1 MTPVQ
6 NALLQ
11 ANGVGDGLMQTLLLP
26 AIAQGVESVHSQLQ
40 SAHDVGALRVVAKEF
55 AKLPADQDMWTACL
69 QHNSC
74 LRHLVNTGLI
84 NLPHHEQLLCSTSK
98 SSTMSCTTAVSL

>member
-40 SAHDVGALRVVAKEF
+40 SAHDVGALRVVAKEVQNSPSF
-55 AKLPADQDMWTACL
+55 LQTRTCGQPA
-69 QHNSC
+69 
-74 LRHLVNTGLI
+74 
-84 NLPHHEQLLCSTSK
+84 CSTIVAYV
-98 SSTMSCTTAVSL
+98 TL